1 MHLGN
6 EATAILPHPL
16 GATLV
21 LGLERLRFDGWS
33 EEFGAPDTHEST
45 SLALAPPAV
54 LAPGGPA
61 NRTSSTPYTKSKP
74 PTSLRV
80 QIEAMML

>member
-1 MHLGN
+1 LHLGN

-45 SLALAPPAV
+45 SLALAPRR
-54 LAPGGPA
+54 PGAGRSGEP
-61 NRTSSTPYTKSKP
+61 NLLH
-74 PTSLRV
+74 SLHE
-80 QIEAMML
+80 IEATNFVEGADRSDDAV